1 MHFSHFITAALTVAT
16 GANAYAVDAFSGPNC
31 SGNKQYVNIWDNTCG
46 TWMNGFQSIRVVY
59 FGSGNQNAHICRATS
74 CHECKKWNA
83 VCTPPC
89 LAGHEL
95 MNELSGR
102 MCFF

>member
-1 MHFSHFITAALTVAT
+1 MHFSHFVTAALAVAN

-31 SGNKQYVNIWDNTCG
+31 TGNKQYVNIWDNTCG

-74 CHECKKWNA
+74 CHDCKKWNA

-89 LAGHEL
+89 HH
-95 MNELSGR
+95 R
-102 MCFF
+102 T